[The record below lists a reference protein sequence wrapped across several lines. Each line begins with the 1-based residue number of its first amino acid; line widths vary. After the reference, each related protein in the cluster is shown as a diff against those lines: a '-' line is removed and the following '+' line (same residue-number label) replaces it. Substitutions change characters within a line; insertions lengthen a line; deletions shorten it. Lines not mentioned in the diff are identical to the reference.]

1 MTPSQHENTGSP
13 GKSPPAEKKRT
24 GSELPRID
32 FATFIVS
39 LNSAALV
46 HLGVLEEPS
55 TKNLVKNL
63 PLAKQT
69 IDILTML
76 EEKTRG
82 NLTPEERTMLQSML
96 YDLRV
101 IYVKEG

>member
-1 MTPSQHENTGSP
+1 MMTPQAEGPASQT
-13 GKSPPAEKKRT
+13 EKKDPKA
-24 GSELPRID
+24 GALPKVD

-46 HLGVLEEPS
+46 HLGVIEEP
-55 TKNLVKNL
+55 TTRQFHKNL

-69 IDILTML
+69 IDILVML

-82 NLTPEERTMLQSML
+82 NLTPEERAMLKNML